1 MYEGCHCKPFPGLQ
15 QLKEKNMEVLYEFA
29 IVLHF
34 IRNALKQILPGLR
47 AVCKRGGESI
57 KTLFG

>member
-1 MYEGCHCKPFPGLQ
+1 MYEGRHCKPFPGIQ
-15 QLKEKNMEVLYEFA
+15 ELKEKNMEVWYEFA

-34 IRNALKQILPGLR
+34 IRNALKQILPGLL
-47 AVCKRGGESI
+47 AVCERDGESI